1 LVIEEIYPL
10 RAGFEET
17 EAFIDGSRKY
27 VDGWLSFY
35 WGATIEENQAK
46 GDLAGAIMAQW
57 LQNWREHRKSSPSR
71 RDPSL

>member
-1 LVIEEIYPL
+1 
-10 RAGFEET
+10 
-17 EAFIDGSRKY
+17 

-57 LQNWREHRKSSPSR
+57 LKYWREHRESSPSR
-71 RDPSL
+71 RDSSL

>member
-1 LVIEEIYPL
+1 MVIEEIYPL

-71 RDPSL
+71 RDPS